1 MKNTAIIIPSR
12 LEAKRFPNK
21 PLAKINDI
29 PMIIHV
35 LNRAK
40 ESKVGEVF
48 VATPDNEIVEIVK
61 KNGGEAILTEG
72 NHFSGSDRVY
82 EVYEKKLKN
91 DVDLVI
97 NLQGDMPNITP
108 NSITK
113 LEKLM
118 RNNNCEIGTL
128 ASSIKNKEEIIDP
141 NIVKIRLDRD
151 LKNDN
156 FLNVKDF
163 FRTGKILENE
173 KIYHHI
179 GIYAFTDVALSKYVN
194 LPRSKLEVKR
204 KLEQM
209 RAMEN
214 NIILKVALSN
224 AVPLSVDTKEDLKKV
239 SEEMV

>member
-1 MKNTAIIIPSR
+1 MKKTAIIIPSR
-12 LEAKRFPNK
+12 LGAKRFPNK
-21 PLAKINDI
+21 PLATINDI

-48 VATPDNEIVEIVK
+48 VATPDNEIVEIVE
-61 KNGGEAILTEG
+61 KNGGEAFLTKD
-72 NHFSGSDRVY
+72 NHFSGSDRIY
-82 EVYEKKLKN
+82 EVYKKKLKN
-91 DVDLVI
+91 NVDLII
-97 NLQGDMPNITP
+97 NLQGDMPNIMP
-108 NSITK
+108 NSISK

-118 RNNNCEIGTL
+118 RSNNCEIGTL
-128 ASSIKNKEEIIDP
+128 ASLIKSKKEIADP

-151 LKNDN
+151 LKNDH

-163 FRTGKILENE
+163 FRIDKTLENE

-179 GIYAFTDVALSKYVN
+179 GIYAFTNTALSKYVN

-214 NIILKVALSN
+214 NIILKVGLSN
-224 AVPLSVDTKEDLKKV
+224 SAPLSVDTKEDFKKV
-239 SEEMV
+239 REEMI

>member
-1 MKNTAIIIPSR
+1 
-12 LEAKRFPNK
+12 
-21 PLAKINDI
+21 
-29 PMIIHV
+29 
-35 LNRAK
+35 
-40 ESKVGEVF
+40 
-48 VATPDNEIVEIVK
+48 
-61 KNGGEAILTEG
+61 
-72 NHFSGSDRVY
+72 
-82 EVYEKKLKN
+82 
-91 DVDLVI
+91 
-97 NLQGDMPNITP
+97 MPNITP

-128 ASSIKNKEEIIDP
+128 ASLIKNKEEIIDP